1 MEVVKA
7 ILGSNSTVSN
17 SSLIR
22 RIQSILAQENQWF
35 LLYISR
41 EQNQVADY
49 LAKQALTRKDDL

>member
-17 SSLIR
+17 SALIR

-49 LAKQALTRKDDL
+49 LAKQALTRKDD